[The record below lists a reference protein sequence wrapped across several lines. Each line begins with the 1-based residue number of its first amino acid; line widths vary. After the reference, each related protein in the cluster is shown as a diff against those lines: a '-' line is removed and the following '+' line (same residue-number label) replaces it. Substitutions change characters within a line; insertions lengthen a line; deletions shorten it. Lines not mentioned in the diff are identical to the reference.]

1 MVAPVF
7 GAFVFSPPP
16 FFIKPIGFSVLL
28 NTVVSHQDLRQQRLA
43 QHCFWDEEEQILW
56 IDCRQVFPELGVV
69 KAPSWDGLMMSSSEI
84 PEYPS
89 QLTILA
95 WSNFSQLS
103 YWRKQIP
110 KWVQESC
117 ALFESHQLKMLHY
130 SGKYPQVLELLDH
143 APMLVWRLM
152 CSSLLESEI
161 VALMSGKRQQLVAQ
175 VGWPDRAE
183 AVKFLRNLRLRH
195 VNKHISEQVEVCL
208 MDKQRL
214 IALQSLPRI
223 NSMALSLASVFPAL
237 IGSRLHHAL
246 AQLPCRPMQCQSM
259 VALLEDAYALAER
272 LALPKKETAKIGE
285 CRYLVEVSRLYQV
298 WLKEAVSAK
307 QMGLGLVFS
316 DHQKVD
322 DSWLASL
329 SETPKKLCLKQEWL
343 ELSQLQ
349 QHAWWLD
356 YDRSN
361 VSLVVWKDSEGIWS
375 GLIGNQTSAEKQGSV
390 LNPNIIRVRGEKN
403 TLPSAK
409 QLTALHLWSLSD

>member
-1 MVAPVF
+1 M
-7 GAFVFSPPP
+7 
-16 FFIKPIGFSVLL
+16 LL
-28 NTVVSHQDLRQQRLA
+28 NTVISHQDLKQQRLA
-43 QHCFWDEEEQILW
+43 QHCFWDEEEQVLW

-69 KAPSWDGLMMSSSEI
+69 SAPSWDDLMMSSSEI

-152 CSSLLESEI
+152 CSSLSESEI

-175 VGWPDRAE
+175 VGWPGRAE

-208 MDKQRL
+208 MDEQRL

-259 VALLEDAYALAER
+259 VALLEDAYALAEW
-272 LALPKKETAKIGE
+272 LALPKKEIAKIGE
-285 CRYLVEVSRLYQV
+285 CRYLVEVSKLYQV
-298 WLKEAVSAK
+298 WLKEAVSAE
-307 QMGLGLVFS
+307 QTGLGLAFS
-316 DHQKVD
+316 DHQKGD
-322 DSWLASL
+322 DSWLANL

-343 ELSQLQ
+343 DLSQLQ

-356 YDRSN
+356 YERSN

-375 GLIGNQTSAEKQGSV
+375 ALIGNQKSAEKQGSV
-390 LNPNIIRVRGEKN
+390 LNSNIIRVRGEKN
-403 TLPSAK
+403 TLPGAK
-409 QLTALHLWSLSD
+409 QLTALHLWSL

>member
-1 MVAPVF
+1 MTVF
-7 GAFVFSPPP
+7 H
-16 FFIKPIGFSVLL
+16 
-28 NTVVSHQDLRQQRLA
+28 HQNLKQQRLA
-43 QHCFWDEEEQILW
+43 QYCFWDENEQVLW
-56 IDCRQVFPELGVV
+56 IDCRQVFPELGVIRI
-69 KAPSWDGLMMSSSEI
+69 PSWDDLMMSSTEI

-89 QLTILA
+89 QLAVLT

-130 SGKYPQVLELLDH
+130 SGKYPQILELLDH

-152 CSSLLESEI
+152 CSSLSEAEI
-161 VALMSGKRQQLVAQ
+161 VILMSGKRQQLVAQ
-175 VGWPDRAE
+175 VGWPGRAE

-208 MDKQRL
+208 MDEQRL

-259 VALLEDAYALAER
+259 VALLEDAYALAEW
-272 LALPKKETAKIGE
+272 LALPKKEVAKIGE
-285 CRYLVEVSRLYQV
+285 CRYLVEVSKLYQA
-298 WLKEAVSAK
+298 WLKEAVSAE
-307 QMGLGLVFS
+307 QTCLGLALR
-316 DHQKVD
+316 DYQKEG
-322 DSWLASL
+322 DSWLAHL
-329 SETPKKLCLKQEWL
+329 SETPKKLYLKQEWL

-356 YDRSN
+356 YERSN
-361 VSLVVWKDSEGIWS
+361 VSLVAWKDSEGIWS
-375 GLIGNQTSAEKQGSV
+375 ALIENQESVKKQDSV
-390 LNPNIIRVRGEKN
+390 LNSNIIRVRGEKN

-409 QLTALHLWSLSD
+409 PLTALHLWSL